1 MKKLDK
7 KFKSNCITYG
17 IVIAAFILVQILEG
31 AGNLSSLLKGL
42 LVPVCVY
49 VILAVSLNL
58 VVGISGELSLGH
70 AGFM

>member
-7 KFKSNCITYG
+7 KFKSNCITYV

-31 AGNLSSLLKGL
+31 TGNLSSLLKGL

-58 VVGISGELSLGH
+58 VVGISGELSL
-70 AGFM
+70 